1 MSIGLLG
8 KKLGMTQ
15 IYDADG
21 TAIPVTLIQAGPCP
35 ILQKRLPEKDGYSA
49 LQLGFETRTAKNVTQ
64 PMQGHFKKAGVEPQ
78 RYIREMRIEDTS
90 AFEVGQQLS
99 VDLFEVGEHVD
110 ISGVTKGRG
119 FSGTIRRFRT
129 GRGPTSHG
137 SNYHR
142 RPGSGGASADPSHVF
157 KGNKNPGQCGNVK
170 VTIQSLQVVGTDKE
184 RNILVVK
191 GSVPGATNGYLVISK
206 SVKQKKK
213 VQ

>member
-137 SNYHR
+137 SNYHAGPVR
-142 RPGSGGASADPSHVF
+142 GVPPPILLTSSRAKRIPASAEMS
-157 KGNKNPGQCGNVK
+157 
-170 VTIQSLQVVGTDKE
+170 
-184 RNILVVK
+184 R
-191 GSVPGATNGYLVISK
+191 
-206 SVKQKKK
+206 
-213 VQ
+213 